1 MPRDEHNMSN
11 DQANLILRDDTVLG
25 VCQALGED
33 FGVSPVWLRVVA
45 ATLLLWNP
53 QAVIA
58 GYLVLGV
65 VVLASRLLFPRPRAA
80 KAAEAVE
87 APAPAVEPEEQV
99 ELPLAA

>member
-1 MPRDEHNMSN
+1 MSN

-33 FGVSPVWLRVVA
+33 FGISPVWLRVLA

-58 GYLVLGV
+58 GYFAAGVL
-65 VVLASRLLFPRPRAA
+65 VLASRLLFPRPRA
-80 KAAEAVE
+80 KAAEAAE
-87 APAPAVEPEEQV
+87 APAPEAAEPEAQV

>member
-1 MPRDEHNMSN
+1 MSN
-11 DQANLILRDDTVLG
+11 DHANLILRDDTVLG

-33 FGVSPVWLRVVA
+33 FGISPVWLRVLA

-58 GYLVLGV
+58 GYFALGA
-65 VVLASRLLFPRPRAA
+65 VVLASRLLFPRPRARKA
-80 KAAEAVE
+80 KAAEAS
-87 APAPAVEPEEQV
+87 APAPAPEEQV

>member
-1 MPRDEHNMSN
+1 MPRDKQIMSN

-33 FGVSPVWLRVVA
+33 FGISPVWLRVLA

-58 GYLVLGV
+58 GYFAAGV
-65 VVLASRLLFPRPRAA
+65 VVLASRLLFPRPRPA
-80 KAAEAVE
+80 KATEAVE
-87 APAPAVEPEEQV
+87 APAPAMEPAQV

>member
-1 MPRDEHNMSN
+1 MSN
-11 DQANLILRDDTVLG
+11 DHANLILRDDTVLG

-33 FGVSPVWLRVVA
+33 FGISPVWLRVLA

-58 GYLVLGV
+58 GYLLAGVL
-65 VVLASRLLFPRPRAA
+65 VLASRLLFPRPRA

-87 APAPAVEPEEQV
+87 APAPAAAEPEAQV